1 MRNNASQ
8 KDHKYHPHYTIAPA
22 ITTIAIP
29 FLIGRTEKTEIL
41 VQPSQEKIETPKPE
55 VTRVERYEISN
66 YILKF
71 LAEKGLFKKRWAV
84 IKEVPINEITRING
98 SGSELLVT
106 WKGVTDSFVI
116 KNKKASFK
124 GLPEQIQSLID
135 EQQKNLENA
144 AKADKRK
151 HELAELVDASV
162 CIIDLSFDMLMAL
175 QVKPVSWEKLEIYTK
190 SLKDK
195 MCFAQ
200 QTLSPLNL
208 DFSKIADAIISQTP
222 EEASRETFNVLN
234 SIYGYFNSLKIEV
247 DLEAAH
253 PNIKDT
259 KAAILA
265 SFTLNDLFLGK
276 IVGEKDSQK
285 ESQTLETALQNLS
298 KDTNFKLTYQELK
311 VNFDKMNPDAE
322 NEGIVDSSREI
333 FKKQLRNISRPKD
346 ELSTDQSLAE
356 HAIIPPEPQLIVHQ
370 EIQTSPEPQK
380 IVQPQSPEPN
390 VEPLETIQP
399 IIKPTPIDQTSHV
412 LPPKAHDTLQST
424 KSQMLKVESSPQV
437 INLEQREKIKP
448 KTVEP
453 EVQMQKPT
461 QIEDQ
466 IPVNEEAR
474 NPSEFLPKKKSAGR
488 RLRKTIM
495 GY

>member
-1 MRNNASQ
+1 MRNNPSQ
-8 KDHKYHPHYTIAPA
+8 KDHKYHPHYAITPT

-29 FLIGRTEKTEIL
+29 LRIGRTEKTEIIE
-41 VQPSQEKIETPKPE
+41 QPSQEKIKTPKHE

-71 LAEKGLFKKRWAV
+71 LVEKGLFKKRWAV
-84 IKEVPINEITRING
+84 IKEVPINEITLING
-98 SGSELLVT
+98 SGNELWVT

-116 KNKKASFK
+116 KNTESSFK

-135 EQQKNLENA
+135 EQQKYLENA
-144 AKADKRK
+144 AKADENK
-151 HELAELVDASV
+151 HKLAELVDASV

-190 SLKDK
+190 SLTEKK
-195 MCFAQ
+195 CFAQ

-208 DFSKIADAIISQTP
+208 DFSKITDVIKSQTP
-222 EEASRETFNVLN
+222 KEASKETFNVLN
-234 SIYGYFNSLKIEV
+234 SIYGYFNNLKIEEE
-247 DLEAAH
+247 LEAAH

-276 IVGEKDSQK
+276 IVGDKDSQK

-298 KDTNFKLTYQELK
+298 KDTNFRLTYQELK
-311 VNFDKMNPDAE
+311 GNFDKMDPDAE
-322 NEGIVDSSREI
+322 NEGIVESSREI

-356 HAIIPPEPQLIVHQ
+356 QEITPPELQLIVPQETQTYPEPQAL
-370 EIQTSPEPQK
+370 
-380 IVQPQSPEPN
+380 VQPQSPEPN
-390 VEPLETIQP
+390 VEPLETMQP
-399 IIKPTPIDQTSHV
+399 IIESSLFDQTSPV
-412 LPPKAHDTLQST
+412 LPPKARDTLQST
-424 KSQMLKVESSPQV
+424 KPQEVKVEPSPQV
-437 INLEQREKIKP
+437 INLEQRETMKP

-453 EVQMQKPT
+453 EVQLQKT
-461 QIEDQ
+461 AQIEDQ
-466 IPVNEEAR
+466 ISVNEEIR
-474 NPSEFLPKKKSAGR
+474 NPSELLPKKKSAGR
-488 RLRKTIM
+488 RLRKAIM

>member
-8 KDHKYHPHYTIAPA
+8 KDPKYNPHYAITPM

-29 FLIGRTEKTEIL
+29 FLIRRIEKTEIIE
-41 VQPSQEKIETPKPE
+41 QSSQEKIKNPKLE
-55 VTRVERYEISN
+55 VTLVERYEISN

-71 LAEKGLFKKRWAV
+71 LVEKGLFKKRWVV
-84 IKEVPINEITRING
+84 IKEVPINEITLING
-98 SGSELLVT
+98 SGSELWVT
-106 WKGVTDSFVI
+106 WKGVTGSFVI
-116 KNKKASFK
+116 KNKESSFK

-144 AKADKRK
+144 AKADQRK
-151 HELAELVDASV
+151 HELAEIVDASV
-162 CIIDLSFDMLMAL
+162 CIIDLSFDMLMSL

-190 SLKDK
+190 SLTEK

-208 DFSKIADAIISQTP
+208 DFSKITDAIKSQTP
-222 EEASRETFNVLN
+222 KEASKETFNVLN
-234 SIYGYFNSLKIEV
+234 SIYGYFNNLRIEEE
-247 DLEAAH
+247 LEAAH

-276 IVGEKDSQK
+276 IVGEKDSQE

-298 KDTNFKLTYQELK
+298 KDTNFKLTYQDLK
-311 VNFDKMNPDAE
+311 ANFDKMDPDAE
-322 NEGIVDSSREI
+322 NEGIVESSREI
-333 FKKQLRNISRPKD
+333 FKKKLRNISRPKD
-346 ELSTDQSLAE
+346 ELSTGQSLTE
-356 HAIIPPEPQLIVHQ
+356 QAITPPEPQLIVAQ
-370 EIQTSPEPQK
+370 EIQISPEPQAL
-380 IVQPQSPEPN
+380 VQPQRPEPK
-390 VEPLETIQP
+390 VEPPETMQP
-399 IIKPTPIDQTSHV
+399 IIEPTPIDQIAPV
-412 LPPKAHDTLQST
+412 LPSNAHDTLQST
-424 KSQMLKVESSPQV
+424 KPQEVKVEPSPQV
-437 INLEQREKIKP
+437 ITVEKRETMKP

-453 EVQMQKPT
+453 EVQLQKPA

-466 IPVNEEAR
+466 IPVNEEMR
-474 NPSEFLPKKKSAGR
+474 NPSELLPKKKSAGR
-488 RLRKTIM
+488 RLRKAIM